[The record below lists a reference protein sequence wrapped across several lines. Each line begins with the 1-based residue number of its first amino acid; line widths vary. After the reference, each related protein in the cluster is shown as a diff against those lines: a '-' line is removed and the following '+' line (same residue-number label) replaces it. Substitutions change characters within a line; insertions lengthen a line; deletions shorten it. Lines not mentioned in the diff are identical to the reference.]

1 MKKNSIKTDMIMIV
15 IISFIGYWFEDLW
28 MLVRHGVL
36 DNRNMYLPFLI
47 GYGLAVVGIY
57 YVIGTP
63 KKILN
68 RYELKTPLNLII
80 YTLIMMFIVSIGE
93 VILGTTVENVLGYK
107 YWDYSTIPLHIT
119 KYTSIPTSIGFGI
132 VITLFMNYIYE
143 PLRKKIDKVSYR
155 IPMVVFVILIIVFI
169 IDNYLS
175 FRQMHINGGRNMVWL
190 INFR

>member
-1 MKKNSIKTDMIMIV
+1 MKKNSVKTDMIMIV

-28 MLVRHGVL
+28 MLIRHGVL

-47 GYGLAVVGIY
+47 GYGLAIVGIY

-93 VILGTTVENVLGYK
+93 VILGTTVESVLGYK
-107 YWDYSTIPLHIT
+107 YWDYSSIPLHIT
-119 KYTSIPTSIGFGI
+119 TYTSIPTSIGFGI

-143 PLRKKIDKVSYR
+143 PLRNKIDKISYR
-155 IPMVVFVILIIVFI
+155 IPMIIFIILIIVFI
-169 IDNYLS
+169 IDNFLS
-175 FRQMHINGGRNMVWL
+175 FRQMYINGGRNIVWL
-190 INFR
+190 IRFR

>member
-28 MLVRHGVL
+28 MLIRHGVL

-107 YWDYSTIPLHIT
+107 YWDYSAIPLHIT

-155 IPMVVFVILIIVFI
+155 IPMVVFIVLIIVFI

>member
-28 MLVRHGVL
+28 MLIRHGVL

-68 RYELKTPLNLII
+68 RYELKTPLNLIV
-80 YTLIMMFIVSIGE
+80 YALIMMFIVSIGE

-155 IPMVVFVILIIVFI
+155 IPMVVFIVLIIVFI